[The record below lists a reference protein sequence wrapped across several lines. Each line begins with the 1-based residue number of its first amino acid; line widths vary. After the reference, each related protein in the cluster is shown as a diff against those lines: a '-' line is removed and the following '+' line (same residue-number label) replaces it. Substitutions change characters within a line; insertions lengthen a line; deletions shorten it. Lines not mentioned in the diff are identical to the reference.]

1 MDCVWNILLLEWIG
15 IGCLSGI
22 PITFL
27 CLGCI
32 FPLMG
37 FTICGIAAGSLAA
50 CCQSAIGDV
59 VAGSWFAWM
68 QSIGALG
75 HPLCCGITVILG
87 FILGG
92 VLGAV
97 IFTHD
102 PDLVTEAM
110 QNSAETTCEA
120 FNAFNGTNSTSTNST
135 LSPLSLKLLQ
145 GSEEVE
151 DSDVIYV
158 IIGGIALSVMV
169 IGGVVFYIRKQRRY
183 RGYQSF

>member
-37 FTICGIAAGSLAA
+37 FTVCGIAAGSLAA

-75 HPLCCGITVILG
+75 HPKCCGITVILG
-87 FILGG
+87 FFLGG
-92 VLGAV
+92 VLQACHQHLQSYVCKLG
-97 IFTHD
+97 F
-102 PDLVTEAM
+102 
-110 QNSAETTCEA
+110 ET
-120 FNAFNGTNSTSTNST
+120 
-135 LSPLSLKLLQ
+135 
-145 GSEEVE
+145 
-151 DSDVIYV
+151 
-158 IIGGIALSVMV
+158 GGITCLDLAFER
-169 IGGVVFYIRKQRRY
+169 GGINPKFWP
-183 RGYQSF
+183 RGGDTLDLEIF

>member
-37 FTICGIAAGSLAA
+37 FTVCGIAAGSLAA
-50 CCQSAIGDV
+50 CCQSAIGNV

-75 HPLCCGITVILG
+75 HPKYCGITVILG
-87 FILGG
+87 FVLGG

-97 IFTHD
+97 IFTQN

-110 QNSAETTCEA
+110 QDSAETICEA
-120 FNAFNGTNSTSTNST
+120 FNAYNGTNSTSTNST
-135 LSPLSLKLLQ
+135 LSPLSLKLQ
-145 GSEEVE
+145 GFEEVE

-183 RGYQSF
+183 RGYLDI